1 MIQLLYMC
9 SQSANKVLRIYEA
22 RTKDGNY
29 AIPRTGHSSLPVAKK
44 WENSTQSFVADFIS
58 ILLPP
63 FTYKTYM
70 HIKIQISLSL
80 TNNSTINFFY
90 FYNVNFIW
98 LNS

>member
-44 WENSTQSFVADFIS
+44 WEPH
-58 ILLPP
+58 ILIA
-63 FTYKTYM
+63 
-70 HIKIQISLSL
+70 HIKIQTLLSM
-80 TNNSTINFFY
+80 TNNL
-90 FYNVNFIW
+90 FIY
-98 LNS
+98 LFIFNL